1 MYFES
6 FPYTYYS
13 LDNATT
19 IQVIT
24 DITNRVQISDEV
36 KSNLGLYDEYDIKDG
51 ETPELVADKFYNNP
65 ELHWLV
71 LHYNDIIDPRFD
83 WPLDTNNLNRYVSSK
98 YANATAVHHY
108 EDSNGYQINGNVL
121 LQSSYQFGSF
131 EVDDVIVNNTNTG
144 TGVIKTK
151 DSNSYILV
159 TVTNGGF
166 IVGDQIKNATNVNAT
181 ANITVTTSY
190 AGTPVTNYTYEETV
204 NETKRRIKIL
214 KASYVDSVVR
224 DFKKKLGE

>member
-1 MYFES
+1 MYFQS

-19 IQVIT
+19 VQVVT
-24 DITNRVQISDEV
+24 DITNRIQISDEV

-51 ETPELVADKFYNNP
+51 ETPELVADRFYNNP

-71 LHYNDIIDPRFD
+71 LNYNDIIDPRFD
-83 WPLDTNNLNRYVSSK
+83 WPLDTNNLNRHVNSK
-98 YANATAVHHY
+98 YVDSTAIHHY

-121 LQSSYQFGSF
+121 LQSSNQFGSF